1 MRMRRSWLCRWLV
14 SPLLLLAVL
23 PVAFAQSCPATVP
36 VQGAP
41 VAAPVFPADNWWNT
55 DISAAPVDASSASY
69 ISFIGATRALHPDF
83 GGEESPGSTGIYG
96 FPYAIVN
103 GSQPKQ
109 TVTFD
114 YDDESDGNGVAFY
127 PIPAQAI
134 SQAHWVEGG
143 APGNVDQRGSS
154 DRHLLMIDC
163 TNRHLYELYNVYYNA
178 SQNRW
183 YAGSGAFFDLNTNGR
198 RPEGW
203 TSADA
208 SGLAI
213 FPGLVRYDE
222 AANAAVPEITHALRV
237 TLRASN
243 GHVYPASH
251 SAGSTSGALPM
262 GARLRLK
269 TNVGGADPAL
279 RTTDPI
285 SRKIFRAMQK
295 YGLIMVDNGSDLYIS
310 GTFDVRWNNGTLNP
324 AFATLKASDF
334 EVIQLGWKPAVA
346 TAALSAVSAS
356 PNPVT
361 GGQAATGTVTLTSAA
376 PSGGAQIAL
385 SSASSAFSVPASVTV
400 AQGASSATFPIATLA
415 SDTAA
420 SGTLSATYAGV
431 TRTSTVTVN
440 AAPLSLAIG
449 DASVTEGASGTVAMT
464 FTVSLTRASTAAV
477 SYSIATANGTA
488 TAGSDYVAR
497 SLAGE
502 TIAAG
507 QTSRTFTV
515 TVNGDAEREPSETFT
530 VNLSAVTGATLA
542 DGQAIGTIVSDDARV
557 MSSPLPARPGTGAT
571 TQSSPS
577 SAGVVPQP
585 VSTDTNACLLRGG
598 ALRCVQQLQSRWLQA
613 WNRLRTLLTP

>member
-1 MRMRRSWLCRWLV
+1 MRRSSLCRWFVL
-14 SPLLLLAVL
+14 PLLFLVAL
-23 PVAFAQSCPATVP
+23 PAALAQSCPATVP

-55 DISAAPVDASSASY
+55 DISTAPVDASSGSY

-143 APGNVDQRGSS
+143 APGNVDQRSSS

-222 AANAAVPEITHALRV
+222 AANAAVPEINHALRV

-279 RTTDPI
+279 RTTDPT

-334 EVIQLGWKPAVA
+334 EVIQLGWKPTVTA
-346 TAALSAVSAS
+346 AALSAVSAS

-361 GGQAATGTVTLTSAA
+361 GGQATTGTVTLTSAA
-376 PSGGAQIAL
+376 PSGGAQVAL

-400 AQGASSATFPIATLA
+400 AQGASSATFPIATVA
-415 SDTAA
+415 SSSAA
-420 SGTLSATYAGV
+420 SGTLSAAYAGV
-431 TRTSTVTVN
+431 TRTSTLTVN
-440 AAPLSLAIG
+440 AAPLSLSIG
-449 DASVTEGASGTVAMT
+449 DASVTEGAAGTVAMT
-464 FTVSLTRASTAAV
+464 FTVSLTRASTAPV
-477 SYSIATANGTA
+477 SYNIATANGTA
-488 TAGSDYVAR
+488 LAGSDYVTR
-497 SLAGE
+497 SLTGE

-507 QTSRTFTV
+507 QTSRTFVV
-515 TVNGDAEREPSETFT
+515 TVNGDTEREPNEAFT
-530 VNLSAVTGATLA
+530 VNLSGATGASLA
-542 DGQAIGTIVSDDARV
+542 DAQATGTIVSDDARV
-557 MSSPLPARPGTGAT
+557 MSSPLPARPGTGSA
-571 TQSSPS
+571 TQSSPATS
-577 SAGVVPQP
+577 TAQRPVPI
-585 VSTDTNACLLRGG
+585 THACLLRDG
-598 ALRCVQQLQSRWLQA
+598 ALRCLQQMPLRWLQA
-613 WNRLRTLLTP
+613 WNRLRALLMP

>member
-1 MRMRRSWLCRWLV
+1 MKYIRMRGSLLFGLLA
-14 SPLLLLAVL
+14 SSLLLLAAPTVL
-23 PVAFAQSCPATVP
+23 AQSCPATVP

-69 ISFIGATRALHPDF
+69 ISFIGGTRALHPDF

-134 SQAHWVEGG
+134 SQVHWVEGG
-143 APGNVDQRGSS
+143 AAGNVDQRSSS

-163 TNRHLYELYNVYYNA
+163 TNRHLYELYNVYYNPT
-178 SQNRW
+178 QNRW

-279 RTTDPI
+279 RTTDPT

-310 GTFDVRWNNGTLNP
+310 GTFDVRWNNGILNP

-334 EVIQLGWKPAVA
+334 EVIKLGWKPAVA
-346 TAALSAVSAS
+346 TAALGAVSAS

-361 GGQAATGTVTLTSAA
+361 GGQAATGTVTLTAAA
-376 PSGGAQIAL
+376 PSGGALVAL
-385 SSASSAFSVPASVTV
+385 RSASSAFTVPASVRV
-400 AQGASSATFPIATLA
+400 PQGATSATFAIATKVSA
-415 SDTAA
+415 TSA

-431 TRTSTVTVN
+431 TRTRTLTVN
-440 AAPLSLAIG
+440 ATPLTLSIG
-449 DASVTEGASGTVAMT
+449 NASVTEGDTGTRPMT
-464 FTVSLTRASTAAV
+464 FTIRLSRASTADV
-477 SYSIATANGTA
+477 RYNIATANGTA

-497 SLAGE
+497 SLTGQ

-507 QTSRTFTV
+507 QTSRTFAV
-515 TVNGDAEREPSETFT
+515 TVNGDVNRGPSETFK
-530 VNLSAVTGATLA
+530 VNLSGASGATLA
-542 DGQAIGTIVSDDARV
+542 DSQAIGTIVDD
-557 MSSPLPARPGTGAT
+557 
-571 TQSSPS
+571 
-577 SAGVVPQP
+577 
-585 VSTDTNACLLRGG
+585 D
-598 ALRCVQQLQSRWLQA
+598 
-613 WNRLRTLLTP
+613 